1 MEVRKRVANE
11 LLFYRELNMIS
22 ILVMLN
28 DYFHDFATAVV
39 IVLSYTMML
48 LVRYVQKDIQ
58 KDSIAFLFA
67 IYPKA
72 VHISGGLVILLL
84 MAGIVRAFTYSQYE
98 WNQMVGNDQVW
109 LIIVKH
115 IVMFSVFGYGLYL
128 WVKMHKVLKLMKER

>member
-1 MEVRKRVANE
+1 
-11 LLFYRELNMIS
+11 MIS

-39 IVLSYTMML
+39 IVLSYTVML
-48 LVRYVQKDIQ
+48 LVRYVQKDM
-58 KDSIAFLFA
+58 KEGPKTFLFV

-72 VHISGGLVILLL
+72 VHITGGLVILLL
-84 MAGIVRAFTYSQYE
+84 MAGIVRAFTYGQFE
-98 WNQMVGNDQVW
+98 WNHMVGNDQVW

-128 WVKMHKVLKLMKER
+128 WVNMHKVFKSMRENR